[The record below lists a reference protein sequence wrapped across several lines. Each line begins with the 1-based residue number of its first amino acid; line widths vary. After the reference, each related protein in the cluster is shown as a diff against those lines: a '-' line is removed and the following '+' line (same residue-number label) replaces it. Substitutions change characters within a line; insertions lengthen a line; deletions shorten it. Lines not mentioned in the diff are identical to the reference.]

1 MRRWSPARTLLL
13 ALGATLLLTYQNC
26 APFKSLEDP
35 HSKSAA
41 SAADDGFFDYPYKSA
56 PTYFVEA
63 QLFKPQ
69 ATMEKFEELTIFV
82 SIAPADGQ
90 AVALEYE
97 VNLTDANG
105 FPLCPTES
113 GRLAAGT
120 TSLRFN
126 CTALS
131 RTAEVY
137 LSVGYGPIAAT
148 QHRHIRV
155 YR

>member
-1 MRRWSPARTLLL
+1 MKRWTHSHFVWLV
-13 ALGATLLLTYQNC
+13 LGATLLLTYQNC
-26 APFKSLEDP
+26 APFKSIEDP
-35 HSKSAA
+35 HAKAAA
-41 SAADDGFFDYPYKSA
+41 SAAEDQFFDYPYKSA

-69 ATMEKFEELTIFV
+69 GMAEKFEELTIFV